1 MRYAW
6 RGPLPVWHWHGC
18 YKMPNGMAVQVTIY
32 LTEGDR
38 WHGKPMHM
46 EILNY
51 LRKENAYVAI
61 ALHGAAGFIGRHR
74 VESSHLVDTGGRLPI
89 VVVFVD
95 TDEHVTRL
103 LPTLKEIAANRLIV
117 RENVVIEQGSLA

>member
-1 MRYAW
+1 
-6 RGPLPVWHWHGC
+6 
-18 YKMPNGMAVQVTIY
+18 MPNGMAVQVTIY